1 MVSTDCASG
10 SLVWKNVLRS
20 MIRIAGMEKRHCTV
34 FITQFSIEEG
44 EWYAKSFAPSLGTIL
59 SHGVDFSLFET
70 DELQVK

>member
-1 MVSTDCASG
+1 
-10 SLVWKNVLRS
+10 